1 MNQTAQPAP
10 ASPAQT
16 SNQAPWKLI
25 ASAAGAA
32 VAVVIAVVA
41 IVMLTDSSGVAAT
54 DITVQEVVNRVEADR
69 PPEPAADTTNFVPVV
84 LGQDLTPG
92 HSPKTY
98 EASETRVD
106 IAVGDFI
113 RVTRTKPNTL
123 WRLGQFVLE
132 EDTIIEL
139 EQGRIFLFDDG
150 DELNP
155 KPI

>member
-1 MNQTAQPAP
+1 MNQAEQPAS

-16 SNQAPWKLI
+16 SNKAPCRLI
-25 ASAAGAA
+25 VSAAGAV

-41 IVMLTDSSGVAAT
+41 VIMLTGSSGLAAT
-54 DITVQEVVNRVEADR
+54 DITVQEMVNRVEADR
-69 PPEPAADTTNFVPVV
+69 PREPAANTTNFVP
-84 LGQDLTPG
+84 LGQDLIPG
-92 HSPKTY
+92 DRMKTY
-98 EASETRVD
+98 EARVG

-123 WRLGQFVLE
+123 WRLGQFTLE

-150 DELNP
+150 D
-155 KPI
+155 